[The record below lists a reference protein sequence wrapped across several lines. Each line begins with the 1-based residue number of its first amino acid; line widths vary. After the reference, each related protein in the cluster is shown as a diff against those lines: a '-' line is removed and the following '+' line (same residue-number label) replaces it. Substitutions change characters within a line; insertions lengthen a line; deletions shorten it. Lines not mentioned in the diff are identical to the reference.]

1 VAIEE
6 GLDILG
12 ILILG
17 GITAVGGGMTRDIL
31 LGNTPPAM
39 FTNPI
44 YCLIAIFTVSTVIIT
59 YKRIAPCLKE
69 KQYTKLIQVIHLLD
83 AMGLGIFTVVGA
95 DIAIGRGFG
104 DNLFLCSFVGVVT
117 GVGGGLL
124 RDVLANRTPVIL
136 KKDIYA
142 VASILGAILYCYI
155 IQYLPHRVAVI
166 IATVL
171 IVLIRLVAVY
181 KNIHL
186 PAISKITLPKL
197 QDKLEQEKIDEAGVP
212 PEK

>member
-1 VAIEE
+1 
-6 GLDILG
+6 
-12 ILILG
+12 
-17 GITAVGGGMTRDIL
+17 
-31 LGNTPPAM
+31 
-39 FTNPI
+39 
-44 YCLIAIFTVSTVIIT
+44 
-59 YKRIAPCLKE
+59 
-69 KQYTKLIQVIHLLD
+69 
-83 AMGLGIFTVVGA
+83 MGLGIFTVVGA